1 MKTFEV
7 NSKHRFWFMKKE
19 YSDFTA
25 IDFARDIEFLKWVK
39 YPYDDETRMTFWEDW
54 LEQHPYKKEEVD
66 EAKELIFAVLE
77 QKYIPGDA
85 LQREVWN
92 RINGTLAKDA
102 VELKNNDK
110 KRVVIW
116 RTWMTKAACVTILLG
131 VSFFGWKFYREP
143 QLQSLDNTP
152 SNEKGLVLYENYNS
166 SAKTIVLS
174 DGTSILLQP
183 NSSLRYPKLFKPDLR
198 EVYLTGEAFFEVK
211 KDPSRPF
218 IVHANELVTRVLGTS
233 FTIRNFNQQDVL
245 ICVKTGKVS
254 VFKEKD
260 LRQESKEKPVEGV
273 VLTANQQVVYE
284 REEMKLTKSL
294 VENPVV
300 LVPLA
305 KLDFEFTDTPIK
317 EVFRLIENAYGV
329 DIVYDEEALSTC
341 YLNASLSDVPLYDKL
356 KLICAGIN
364 ATYEMMDSH
373 IIIYGKGCNE

>member
-1 MKTFEV
+1 
-7 NSKHRFWFMKKE
+7 MKKE

-39 YPYDDETRMTFWEDW
+39 YPDKDKARMSFWEDW
-54 LEQHPYKKEEVD
+54 LKHHPYKKEEVD
-66 EAKELIFAVLE
+66 EARELIFAVLE

-92 RINGTLAKDA
+92 RINGTLELD
-102 VELKNNDK
+102 VEESVSDNRGK
-110 KRVVIW
+110 VVMW
-116 RTWMTKAACVTILLG
+116 RSWMTKAACVILLVT
-131 VSFFGWKFYREP
+131 VSFFGWKFYRVP
-143 QLQSLDNTP
+143 QVQSLDNI
-152 SNEKGLVLYENYNS
+152 SSKEEGLILFENFNS
-166 SAKTIVLS
+166 SPKTIALS
-174 DGTSILLQP
+174 DGTSIVLQP
-183 NSSLRYPKLFKPDLR
+183 NSSLKYPKLFKPDLR

-211 KDPSRPF
+211 KDPSKPF
-218 IVHANELVTRVLGTS
+218 IVNANELVTRVLGTS

-245 ICVKTGKVS
+245 ISVKTGKVS

-260 LRQESKEKPVEGV
+260 LRQESKEEPVEGV

-305 KLDFEFTDTPIK
+305 KLDFEFADTPIK
-317 EVFRLIENAYGV
+317 EVFQLIENAYGV
-329 DIVYDEEALSTC
+329 DIVYDEDALSTC

>member
-1 MKTFEV
+1 
-7 NSKHRFWFMKKE
+7 MKKE

-39 YPYDDETRMTFWEDW
+39 YPHEDEARITFWEDW
-54 LEQHPYKKEEVD
+54 LKQHPHKKEEID

-77 QKYIPGDA
+77 QKYVPGDA

-92 RINGTLAKDA
+92 RIKGTLAQDP
-102 VELKNNDK
+102 VESVDDDRKS
-110 KRVVIW
+110 VVMW
-116 RTWMTKAACVTILLG
+116 RTWMTKAACVTLLLG
-131 VSFFGWKFYREP
+131 VMVFGWKFYREP
-143 QLQSLDNTP
+143 QWQRLDTSP
-152 SNEKGLVLYENYNS
+152 SKEQGLVLYENLNS

-174 DGTSILLQP
+174 DGTSIVLQP
-183 NSSLRYPKLFKPDLR
+183 NSSLKYPKLFKHDLR

-211 KDPSRPF
+211 KDPSKPF

-233 FTIRNFNQQDVL
+233 FTIRNFKQQDVL

-260 LRQESKEKPVEGV
+260 LKQKSKEEPVDGV

-294 VENPVV
+294 VEDPVV
-300 LVPLA
+300 LVPMA
-305 KLDFEFTDTPIK
+305 RLDFEFTDTPIK
-317 EVFRLIENAYGV
+317 EVFQLIENAYGV